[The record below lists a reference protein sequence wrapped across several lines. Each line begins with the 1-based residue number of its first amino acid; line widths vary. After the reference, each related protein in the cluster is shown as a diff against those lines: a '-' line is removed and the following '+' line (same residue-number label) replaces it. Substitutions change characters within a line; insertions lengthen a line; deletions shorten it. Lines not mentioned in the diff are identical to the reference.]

1 VGGGHM
7 MNFFAWGPGGD
18 IQVGGGHMMN
28 SFAWGPGGDIQVEE
42 DT

>member
-1 VGGGHM
+1 M

-28 SFAWGPGGDIQVEE
+28 SFAWGPGGDIQVGVGRMKSI
-42 DT
+42 